1 MFIEEITD
9 GIIDLI
15 KKNLIAKTALTQDAE
30 IGDTVISVYNS
41 GRFNINEEICLIDY
55 GYNIE
60 GHVHYNVFEY
70 ARIKSINS
78 TTSITLQAPL
88 QSLWETSEGAF
99 IQKTIGHSPL
109 YEDNVLY
116 GDREVI
122 PSEDITI
129 TVEPVSVGNEWI
141 YIQGGLSQ
149 DFKLRIII
157 YGKSIAFESGRRI
170 LDKYSYAVYSLL
182 NSNLHL
188 NVNDYDTPII
198 EDFLINTNTLRIENN
213 PKNLETFIESPDS
226 FDYVIQD
233 NLGSTCWLKILSR
246 NVTDDYI
253 ELTINKTLNRDF
265 TKNEFAV
272 IRKIGMYIYDSRADG
287 IEFGQVSKGSAFLR
301 ASEINWFGKY
311 VKEHDFPQ
319 KSGRT
324 QDFTKIE

>member
-9 GIIDLI
+9 GIINLI
-15 KKNLIAKTALTQDAE
+15 KKNLIAKTALINDAH
-30 IGDTVISVYNS
+30 IGDTEISVYNS

-55 GYNIE
+55 GYNQE
-60 GHVHYNVFEY
+60 GHVHYNIFEY
-70 ARIKSINS
+70 AQIKSINN
-78 TTSITLQAPL
+78 TNSITLKEPL
-88 QSLWETSEGAF
+88 QGEWLMSEGSF

-141 YIQGGLSQ
+141 YLQGGLSQ
-149 DFKLRIII
+149 DFKLKIMI
-157 YGKSIAFESGRRI
+157 YGKSIAFETGRRI

-182 NSNLHL
+182 NNNIHL
-188 NVNDYDTPII
+188 NVNDYDTPLI
-198 EDFLINTNTLRIENN
+198 EDLIQNTNIIRIENN
-213 PKNLETFIESPDS
+213 EKNIETFIESTNS

-233 NLGSTCWLKILSR
+233 NLGSTCWLKILNR
-246 NVTDDYI
+246 NITDDFI
-253 ELTINKTLNRDF
+253 ELTISNTFSRNF

-301 ASEINWFGKY
+301 ASSINWFGKY
-311 VKEHDFPQ
+311 VKEHKFPQ

-324 QDFTKIE
+324 QDFKKIE